1 MAAFG
6 MGGGAAGRAGS
17 RASLFEAIKAAGP
30 TRNDSVA
37 RIAFLARLLDSAFLI
52 PGLNR
57 RVGVDALLGLMPG
70 IGDAVSAALSSYIIW
85 EARQLGLPRW
95 KIARMIGNLALDTT
109 LGAIPIA
116 GDVFD
121 MVYKSNQRNLKIVT
135 DHLEK
140 HNPQVIVGT
149 ATRVSERAL

>member
-6 MGGGAAGRAGS
+6 TGSGMGSGMGGPGMGRAGS

-30 TRNDSVA
+30 TKTDSIA
-37 RIAFLARLLDSAFLI
+37 RITLLA
-52 PGLNR
+52 
-57 RVGVDALLGLMPG
+57 
-70 IGDAVSAALSSYIIW
+70 
-85 EARQLGLPRW
+85 RW

-140 HNPQVIVGT
+140 HHPRVIEGT
-149 ATRVSERAL
+149 ATRVSERPLGAEETR

>member
-1 MAAFG
+1 MAASHTEF
-6 MGGGAAGRAGS
+6 
-17 RASLFEAIKAAGP
+17 FEALKSAGP
-30 TRNDSVA
+30 TQADSVA
-37 RIAFLARLLDSAFLI
+37 RLEALATLLDSAFII
-52 PGLNR
+52 PGTKQ
-57 RVGVDALLGLMPG
+57 RVGIDALLGLIPG
-70 IGDAVSAALSSYIIW
+70 IGDAVSTALSAYIIW

-121 MVYKSNQRNLKIVT
+121 VFYKSNQRNLKIVT

-140 HNPQVIVGT
+140 HSPRVIEGT
-149 ATRVSERAL
+149 ATRVSERALDGEETRR